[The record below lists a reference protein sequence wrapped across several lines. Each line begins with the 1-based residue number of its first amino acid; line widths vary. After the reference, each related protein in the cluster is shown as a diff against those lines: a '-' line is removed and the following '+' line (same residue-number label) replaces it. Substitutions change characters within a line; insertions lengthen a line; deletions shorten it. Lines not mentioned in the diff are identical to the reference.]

1 MDTTL
6 QDPLV
11 GQVLDGRYRV
21 DARIAAGG
29 MATVYRALDTRL
41 DRVLA
46 LKVMHP
52 TLAVDGSFVDRFIRE
67 AKSVARLAHPNVV
80 QVFDQGTDGSYV
92 YLAMEYIAGCTLRDV
107 LRERG
112 ALQPRAALDIL
123 EPVLAALGAAHRAGF
138 VHRDMKPENVLIGD
152 DGRVKV
158 ADFGLVRSVDAVT
171 NTTGAVL
178 GTLSYLAPEQIERG
192 TAGPRVDVYA
202 CGVVLYEMLTG
213 GKPHQGESPAQILY
227 QHLHEDVPAPSAA
240 VPGLPYELD
249 ELVAE
254 ATARTPDVRPQDAV
268 ALLARVRE
276 ARAGLS
282 EEQLDAVPPQ
292 ALAAEHDNA
301 EDRTSV
307 IPRALTVPR
316 PLPVGE
322 DVHADGGADGGP
334 AGAGLDRT
342 ARFETP
348 PPPPPPAPG
357 PRRPGRPRRGL
368 LTLVAAVL
376 LVLGLGGGVWYINS
390 GQFTKVPPL
399 LAKTEAQ
406 ARERLEEAGL
416 GVKEVKHAYSDTVE
430 RGTVISTD
438 PGAGTRI
445 RSHDSVT
452 LTLSDGPETVKVPD
466 LGGRSLSEA
475 RALLKKEGLEPGMVT
490 REFSESVARGSVIG
504 TDPAAGTERRTGSAI
519 ALTVSKG
526 RPVDVP
532 DVAGEDLDRAKSDLE
547 DAGLKVRIAS
557 EQVHSEFDKGQVAR
571 QTPAAGSRAAEGD
584 TVTLTL
590 SKGPEMVE
598 VPDVTGSSVGDA
610 RNRLEKAGF
619 KVEED
624 RGLFGL
630 FGDTVR
636 RQSVKGG
643 DRAPKGS
650 TITITIR

>member
-21 DARIAAGG
+21 DARIAVGG
-29 MATVYRALDTRL
+29 MATVYRGLDTRL

-52 TLAVDGSFVDRFIRE
+52 SLAADGSFVERFIRE
-67 AKSVARLAHPNVV
+67 AKSVARLDHPNVV

-92 YLAMEYIAGCTLRDV
+92 YLAMEYVSGCTLRDV

-158 ADFGLVRSVDAVT
+158 ADFGLVRAVDTVT

-178 GTLSYLAPEQIERG
+178 GTVSYLAPEQIEQG
-192 TAGPRVDVYA
+192 TADPRVDVYA

-213 GKPHQGESPAQILY
+213 GKPHQGESPAQVLY

-240 VPGLPYELD
+240 VPGLAYELD
-249 ELVAE
+249 ELVAT
-254 ATARTPDVRPQDAV
+254 ATARNPEVRPHDAV
-268 ALLARVRE
+268 ALLARARE
-276 ARAGLS
+276 ARAALGP
-282 EEQLDAVPPQ
+282 EQLDAVPPQ
-292 ALAAEHDNA
+292 ALTEDHDNA

-316 PLPVGE
+316 PLPVNEE
-322 DVHADGGADGGP
+322 DEASAAEAAVH
-334 AGAGLDRT
+334 RT
-342 ARFETP
+342 SRLETP
-348 PPPPPPAPG
+348 PA
-357 PRRPGRPRRGL
+357 PRRPARRPRRVL
-368 LTLVAAVL
+368 LTVVAAVL
-376 LVLGLGGGVWYINS
+376 LVLGVGGGVWYINS

-399 LAKTEAQ
+399 LAKTETQ
-406 ARERLEEAGL
+406 ARQRLDAAGL
-416 GVKEVKHAYSDTVE
+416 EVKDVRHAYSDTVA

-438 PGAGTRI
+438 PEAGTRI

-452 LTLSDGPETVKVPD
+452 LTVSDGPETVKVPALKGRP
-466 LGGRSLSEA
+466 LGEA
-475 RALLKKEGLEPGMVT
+475 QRLLRKAGLEPGMVS
-490 REFSESVARGSVIG
+490 RAFSDGVPKGSVIS
-504 TDPAAGTERRTGSAI
+504 TDPEAGTERHAGSAI
-519 ALTVSKG
+519 AVVVSKG

-532 DVAGEDLDRAKSDLE
+532 DVTGEDPDEARSDLQ
-547 DAGLKVRIAS
+547 DAGLKVTVAPQRINS
-557 EQVHSEFDKGQVAR
+557 EYDKGQVAA
-571 QTPAAGSRAAEGD
+571 QTPAGGGKAAEGD

-598 VPDVTGSSVGDA
+598 VPDVTGDSVDDA
-610 RNRLEKAGF
+610 KKTLQQAGF

-624 RGLFGL
+624 RGILGL
-630 FGDTVR
+630 FGDTVKK
-636 RQSVKGG
+636 QSVDGG
-643 DRAPKGS
+643 ERAPKGS